1 MTKKTNKRLTV
12 LSKNEIN
19 QLYSLPEFNDEQRA
33 FYFYLNDSEK
43 EEMESLRSTE
53 SRLYFI
59 LQLGYFKYRNMFFDI
74 KFNTVNKDIGY
85 ILREYFPGNKF
96 PKKIISQ
103 KTQLENKS
111 CILNIL
117 GFRLFDPKAKEML
130 EEQAL
135 QSIKVSADPRY
146 IFDNLIDFLER
157 NYIAIPGYSTLQEII
172 SISFKKENE
181 RLNTVIS
188 ENIPKYVDVELN
200 GCIK

>member
-33 FYFYLNDSEK
+33 FYFYLNDYEK

-103 KTQLENKS
+103 KTQLEK
-111 CILNIL
+111 
-117 GFRLFDPKAKEML
+117 
-130 EEQAL
+130 
-135 QSIKVSADPRY
+135 
-146 IFDNLIDFLER
+146 
-157 NYIAIPGYSTLQEII
+157 
-172 SISFKKENE
+172 
-181 RLNTVIS
+181 
-188 ENIPKYVDVELN
+188 DV
-200 GCIK
+200 